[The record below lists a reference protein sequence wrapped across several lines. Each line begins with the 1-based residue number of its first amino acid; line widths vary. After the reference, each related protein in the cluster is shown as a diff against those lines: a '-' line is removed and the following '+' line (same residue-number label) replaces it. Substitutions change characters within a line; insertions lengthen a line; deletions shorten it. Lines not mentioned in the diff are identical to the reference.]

1 MKTVVTKG
9 GIMTWINTRENKFI
23 NEHFKDN
30 TVLEQKQLTE
40 RETYI
45 ASNLVTRGI
54 LDKNIE
60 LTLDRM
66 LNCMYENFYI

>member
-23 NEHFKDN
+23 DEHFKDN
-30 TVLEQKQLTE
+30 TVLEQKNLTE
-40 RETYI
+40 RENYI

-54 LDKNIE
+54 LVKDINQKQV
-60 LTLDRM
+60 TYK
-66 LNCMYENFYI
+66 LNMNNMVR

>member
-1 MKTVVTKG
+1 MKTIVTKG
-9 GIMTWINTRENKFI
+9 GIMTWVNTRENKFI
-23 NEHFKDN
+23 DEHFKDN

-54 LDKNIE
+54 LDKDVNQKQV
-60 LTLDRM
+60 TYK
-66 LNCMYENFYI
+66 LNLNNMAR

>member
-30 TVLEQKQLTE
+30 TVLEQKNLKSRTNQLE
-40 RETYI
+40 
-45 ASNLVTRGI
+45 
-54 LDKNIE
+54 
-60 LTLDRM
+60 
-66 LNCMYENFYI
+66 

>member
-54 LDKNIE
+54 LDKNIDQKQV
-60 LTLDRM
+60 TYK
-66 LNCMYENFYI
+66 LNMNNMVR

>member
-1 MKTVVTKG
+1 MKTIVTKG

-30 TVLEQKQLTE
+30 AVLEQKQLTE

-54 LDKNIE
+54 LDKDVNQKQV
-60 LTLDRM
+60 TYK
-66 LNCMYENFYI
+66 LNMNNMVR

>member
-9 GIMTWINTRENKFI
+9 GIMTWLNTRENKFI
-23 NEHFKDN
+23 DEHFKDN
-30 TVLEQKQLTE
+30 TILEQKDLSE

-54 LDKNIE
+54 LDKDVNQKQV
-60 LTLDRM
+60 TYK
-66 LNCMYENFYI
+66 LNMNNMVR

>member
-9 GIMTWINTRENKFI
+9 GIMTWLNTRENKFI
-23 NEHFKDN
+23 DEHFKDN
-30 TVLEQKQLTE
+30 TILEQKDLSE

-54 LDKNIE
+54 LDKDINQKQV
-60 LTLDRM
+60 TYK
-66 LNCMYENFYI
+66 LNMNNMVR

>member
-1 MKTVVTKG
+1 MKTIVTKG
-9 GIMTWINTRENKFI
+9 GIMTWVNTRENKFI
-23 NEHFKDN
+23 DEYFKDN

-54 LDKNIE
+54 LDKDVNQKQV
-60 LTLDRM
+60 TYK
-66 LNCMYENFYI
+66 LNLNNMAR

>member
-23 NEHFKDN
+23 DEHFKDN
-30 TVLEQKQLTE
+30 TVLEQKNLTE
-40 RETYI
+40 RENYI

-54 LDKNIE
+54 LDKDINQKQV
-60 LTLDRM
+60 TYK
-66 LNCMYENFYI
+66 LNMNNMVR

>member
-1 MKTVVTKG
+1 MKTIVTKG
-9 GIMTWINTRENKFI
+9 GIMTWINTRENKFLD
-23 NEHFKDN
+23 EHFKDN

-54 LDKNIE
+54 LDKDVNQKQV
-60 LTLDRM
+60 TYK
-66 LNCMYENFYI
+66 LNMNNMVR

>member
-23 NEHFKDN
+23 DEHFKDN
-30 TVLEQKQLTE
+30 TILEQKNLTE
-40 RETYI
+40 RENYI

-54 LDKNIE
+54 LDKDINQKQV
-60 LTLDRM
+60 TYK
-66 LNCMYENFYI
+66 LNMNNMVR

>member
-1 MKTVVTKG
+1 MKTIVTKG
-9 GIMTWINTRENKFI
+9 GIMTWINTRENKFLD
-23 NEHFKDN
+23 EHFKDN

-54 LDKNIE
+54 LDKNIDQKQV
-60 LTLDRM
+60 TYK
-66 LNCMYENFYI
+66 LNMNNMVR